1 MGSIQSHFFQV
12 AEIKIKNEDI
22 RHGLRITRLSSNI
35 NIRFQ
40 IDPNA
45 REIEP
50 FRFASQSTEP
60 DRLPKAKAVLL
71 GSIVLRRYRDIRRR
85 EVYGCCTRM
94 RMRGIAYRWEG
105 GMMAKVRR

>member
-60 DRLPKAKAVLL
+60 DRLPKAKQSCLDRLFFVGTETFAGGRSMAAVH
-71 GSIVLRRYRDIRRR
+71 
-85 EVYGCCTRM
+85 E
-94 RMRGIAYRWEG
+94 
-105 GMMAKVRR
+105 